1 LSATAGT
8 PRDIVM
14 KINADVRQVM
24 AEPAIQEQF
33 VTKQLYD
40 PMTSSPEEFADFI
53 RSETQR
59 WGKVI
64 REQQLSIAH

>member
-1 LSATAGT
+1 
-8 PRDIVM
+8 M
-14 KINADVRQVM
+14 KINADVREVV

-33 VTKQLYD
+33 VKKQLYD

-64 REQQLSIAH
+64 REQHLSIAH